1 MDSDSL
7 DGCIQSTL
15 SVLYPPFQAT
25 AGTALCQVFAVVER
39 AYGGDGLRYLFNFL
53 IPAKR
58 VLQRIQQDACYPF
71 CGFLFRFEGWP
82 LCLHDKILIQLSPL
96 DGRVLQP
103 GDFYLQVAPSQKSN
117 PCVLVKYLSAD
128 RQDVE
133 ELEVPEIAQASIFT
147 MDWLDSVNGQR
158 SGPRLQCC
166 LLATDRD
173 VFRMPW
179 EDVVRPEYVSR
190 PERVEHTAA
199 VGEVGGEGVAPSRV
213 QESQPS
219 RRRNA
224 GLLANSHS
232 LTNDEAMLGEDSP
245 KQGIRIPVL
254 GQLRGHSPLDDSDLE
269 GEYVEL
275 ADISLP
281 RFFPQKGSLTQSISL
296 NYRNK
301 NKARTNSHTENNNA
315 NANANSPFKSKA
327 CSQTMVCTKLIES
340 LENSY
345 HPVIL
350 TASTA
355 PTTGRTTASN
365 NSMLSHLAGTT
376 SEIAEAMPDVESV
389 LELPESEV
397 PNSHDLHSSTLSH
410 QTDSAVV
417 PSQLTD
423 DVLSY
428 DSSPVAGDRCRNGL
442 PGEEEVEE
450 GRRGEFLSRAEETW
464 SHIAGSHGS
473 SVGREEDSEYADAN
487 ELTGGI
493 KGEDQGEPTSRP
505 QQSILGT
512 LILSPTPHQD
522 TPSNLLP
529 SSTLNQDTANSIHPS
544 CSPQQNTPDS
554 LHSSSTPHNHTP
566 DLLHSSSTPHNHTPD
581 SLHSSSTP
589 HNHTPDSLH
598 SFTPHNHTPDSLHP
612 SPTPHN
618 HTPDS
623 LHSSPTPHN
632 HTPDSLHS
640 SSTPHQNSPLT
651 SSPSSTQHQNI
662 HNTLPPVSCS
672 DMSDCP
678 PLSPTLHC
686 DPPDNISPPSSLQ
699 HQNPSDTH
707 SLYPSSTPT
716 SDISI
721 LSPTLQ
727 QICTN
732 TPLSI
737 PTPSLNSTRVSPPS
751 PTLHQDN
758 PEILSAYP
766 VPGQNEKPT
775 FPPLQQNLNA
785 CIPIT
790 VALQQ
795 NPLGNSGSSPT
806 LLQNTLESS
815 PPDLTVLCPAPDKNP
830 LTKNI
835 PDYAVL
841 TPPPTDALLEEG
853 NILSSSDNVRLSG
866 TEKGEDLING
876 SDMRPLGTPRF
887 VGSSAQQ
894 GEGPFD
900 EEGRVDAQEEGLV
913 GEQGE
918 GLMNEEGKGLVYEQW
933 EHMVD
938 GNAEGLVEEEE
949 GLMSEQGKGLV
960 GEQGEGLVG
969 EQGKGLVDEAEE
981 GLLNEEEGLVS
992 EQGEDLVDKTEG
1004 LVGEQRKGLGDE
1016 AEEGLLNEEEGLMS
1030 EWVEDLVGE
1039 QGEGLVGEQG
1049 KGLVDEAEE
1058 SLLNEEEGLVSEQ
1071 GEDLVGEQGKGLGDE
1086 AEEGL
1091 LNEEEGLVSERVEDL
1106 VDEQGEGLVGEQ
1118 GKGLGDEAEEGLLN
1132 EEEGLVSERV
1142 EDLVGEQ
1149 GEGLVGEQGKGLGD
1163 EAEEGLLNEEE
1174 GLMSERVEDLV
1185 GEQGEGL
1192 VGEQGK
1198 GLGDEAE
1205 EGLLNEE
1212 EGLMSERVEDLVGE
1226 QGEGLVDEQGKGLGD
1241 EAEEGLLNEEEGLV
1255 GEQGEDL
1262 VGGQGEHMVDENAEG
1277 LVGENCEGL
1286 VKEGLMSEQG
1296 KGLVNEERKGLG
1308 DEAGEDLLN
1317 EEEDLVGE
1325 QGEDLVDEQGE
1336 DLVDEQGEGLVN
1348 EERKGLGDEAEE
1360 GLLNEEE
1367 GLMSEQGEGLVGEQG
1382 EGSISAESIRK
1393 ASDGTEQQ
1401 RVEHKVEEGR
1411 ETRVPVEVVAAV
1423 GRVEEQQILSSEMAP
1438 QPEGAA
1444 PAAPPEA
1451 GSSATAAAKGAVL
1464 LGCWQKEKEEGTE
1477 TGSQPQGATVI
1488 EAGSEF
1494 CQPIAL
1500 ARESAE
1506 DSQEAVNSSAP
1517 GAKVGLRHGT
1527 APVGRAEAALN
1538 GSHAPCMQMSPSQAH
1553 SHAAHAADAG
1563 ERRQEDDGLGEER
1576 IQRAEEKSSEPR
1588 TPSSS
1593 NAPSVGKL
1601 HGPPMDAHRQGPD
1614 LGEGVSPVPG
1624 LPSLGEQAGADATEK
1639 QQDSLCLLPRSS
1651 EAQPLLS
1658 QPHDINTEVLGSG
1671 VLSLPGTRDKYGRAL
1686 VTVTTRNTIWL
1697 NPSCNASELA
1707 RIVVYF
1713 YAILRKEV
1721 RSLGMTVLVD
1731 ARRCSPVPAL
1741 FKAFSIAQDAVPKCI
1756 HTLLLLADRD
1766 VNCRME
1772 NPSSVQ
1778 FELLTSLKSLH
1789 KHVDMSQLPTEFDGT
1804 FPFSHGSWINFRM
1817 RVEQLTSSCQDAVSL
1832 LKGTISSLESTL
1844 LPTTAEEARL
1854 RLFRYQTQMRS
1865 VLEDSRLV
1873 RLQMQG
1879 GATLSRLRKEES
1891 SVSLTED
1898 YRDAVETVSQLYNR
1912 VDELVHTLV
1921 MLSNRCTQELEFIME
1936 FKTLEE
1942 GFTEVRGWI
1951 EEVGERRLKTL
1962 SELEDSLE
1970 ELHQKQ
1976 AHFRD
1981 FYSAAYEHCK
1991 SGEAL
1996 LKRLE
2001 RWEDVSSAQLQ
2012 VYEVKVRSFWV
2023 HLRDFSQRVEDTK
2036 DKIDK
2041 TVKLYEFFDKA
2052 YEWALEGMRHLACI
2066 GVEDCSSPERCQAI
2080 VKCLEG
2086 YRRQCP
2092 GIPDARFQ
2100 EMKELAAELKSEKGL
2115 KQWRFA
2121 WAKCQETKQMFEK
2134 KLEAAMRARRPGG
2147 LAEGGRDGRAPGNLP
2162 QAADHGRSRSVSSP
2176 CRRVFSGGWGGRER
2190 PPCSPKTRVPE
2201 PADFR
2206 TSPANCLGPDGRAP
2220 PAPGSHR
2227 LTRSTS
2233 TEEAPHRVRLEA
2245 QSRAAPSHYSP
2256 RAPASEPGRRSLRKT
2271 QSFDAPVD
2279 SARYGSCQ
2287 RTLSEPSRRGHTGVF
2302 IKGLEVS
2309 STEVGERGL
2318 SPHLPPQGWAPT
2330 DILRNST
2337 PIPETRAKGS
2347 SKLRHI
2353 ADEMVTTEREY
2364 VRSLRYIISHY
2375 FPEMERPDLPQDLR
2389 GKRSVIFGNL
2399 EKLVDFHSQYF
2410 LQELESC
2417 SNHPLRIS
2425 HCFLRHQDQFGLYA
2439 LYSKN
2444 KPKSDALLAS
2454 HGNTFFRD
2462 KQLELEDKMDLAS
2475 YLLKPIQRM
2484 SKYALL
2490 LKDLIREASETQ
2502 EQELAYLTAAAEMV
2516 KFQLRHGND
2525 LLAMDA
2531 IRDCDVNLKEQG
2543 HLVRQGEFTVWSG
2556 RRKCQRHVF
2565 LFEDLVLFSK
2575 PKKIEGGLDV
2585 YIYKHSFKTADVGM
2599 TESSGDSGL
2608 RFEIWF
2614 RRRTSKNQTSVLQ
2627 ASSTETKRAWTS
2639 DIARILWQQATR
2651 NKEIRM
2657 QEMVSMGVGNK
2668 PFLDIKPSDAAIN
2681 DRAIDYI
2688 MKGRGARTRASIAVS
2703 LFDHSDPFKRTAVSG
2718 PLTAGGPPSSSLLGP
2733 LNLHVYGSQALL
2745 PGERPFT
2752 SPCLEED
2759 ELEHETSS
2767 QPSMTTESSE
2777 SSSHCMSG
2785 SGSSGSDSGCVSSHL
2800 PEALSEEPGSPCHP
2814 PCYSALTSP
2823 LEDKPRFNSQYISAV

>member
-1 MDSDSL
+1 MIRCIIQQPLLVFSGIRHRCDVSLQDSDSL

-315 NANANSPFKSKA
+315 KANANSPFKSKA

-365 NSMLSHLAGTT
+365 DSMLSHLAGTT

-397 PNSHDLHSSTLSH
+397 PNLHDLHSSTLSH

-417 PSQLTD
+417 PSELTD

-450 GRRGEFLSRAEETW
+450 GQRGEFLSRAEETW

-493 KGEDQGEPTSRP
+493 K
-505 QQSILGT
+505 
-512 LILSPTPHQD
+512 
-522 TPSNLLP
+522 
-529 SSTLNQDTANSIHPS
+529 
-544 CSPQQNTPDS
+544 
-554 LHSSSTPHNHTP
+554 
-566 DLLHSSSTPHNHTPD
+566 
-581 SLHSSSTP
+581 
-589 HNHTPDSLH
+589 
-598 SFTPHNHTPDSLHP
+598 
-612 SPTPHN
+612 
-618 HTPDS
+618 
-623 LHSSPTPHN
+623 
-632 HTPDSLHS
+632 
-640 SSTPHQNSPLT
+640 
-651 SSPSSTQHQNI
+651 
-662 HNTLPPVSCS
+662 
-672 DMSDCP
+672 
-678 PLSPTLHC
+678 
-686 DPPDNISPPSSLQ
+686 
-699 HQNPSDTH
+699 
-707 SLYPSSTPT
+707 
-716 SDISI
+716 
-721 LSPTLQ
+721 
-727 QICTN
+727 
-732 TPLSI
+732 
-737 PTPSLNSTRVSPPS
+737 
-751 PTLHQDN
+751 
-758 PEILSAYP
+758 
-766 VPGQNEKPT
+766 
-775 FPPLQQNLNA
+775 
-785 CIPIT
+785 
-790 VALQQ
+790 
-795 NPLGNSGSSPT
+795 
-806 LLQNTLESS
+806 
-815 PPDLTVLCPAPDKNP
+815 
-830 LTKNI
+830 
-835 PDYAVL
+835 
-841 TPPPTDALLEEG
+841 
-853 NILSSSDNVRLSG
+853 
-866 TEKGEDLING
+866 
-876 SDMRPLGTPRF
+876 
-887 VGSSAQQ
+887 AQQ

-1049 KGLVDEAEE
+1049 EGLVGEQGKGLVDEAEE

-1071 GEDLVGEQGKGLGDE
+1071 GED
-1086 AEEGL
+1086 
-1091 LNEEEGLVSERVEDL
+1091 
-1106 VDEQGEGLVGEQ
+1106 LVGEQ

-1212 EGLMSERVEDLVGE
+1212 EGLMSERVEDLV
-1226 QGEGLVDEQGKGLGD
+1226 
-1241 EAEEGLLNEEEGLV
+1241 EEGLL
-1255 GEQGEDL
+1255 
-1262 VGGQGEHMVDENAEG
+1262 
-1277 LVGENCEGL
+1277 
-1286 VKEGLMSEQG
+1286 S
-1296 KGLVNEERKGLG
+1296 
-1308 DEAGEDLLN
+1308 
-1317 EEEDLVGE
+1317 
-1325 QGEDLVDEQGE
+1325 
-1336 DLVDEQGEGLVN
+1336 
-1348 EERKGLGDEAEE
+1348 
-1360 GLLNEEE
+1360 EEE
-1367 GLMSEQGEGLVGEQG
+1367 GLMSERGEGLVGEQG
-1382 EGSISAESIRK
+1382 EGSITAESIRK

-1494 CQPIAL
+1494 CQPTAL

-1563 ERRQEDDGLGEER
+1563 ERRQEDDGLGEEW

-1658 QPHDINTEVLGSG
+1658 QPHDVNTEVLGSG

-2543 HLVRQGEFTVWSG
+2543 QLVRQGEFTVWSG

-2585 YIYKHSFKTADVGM
+2585 YIYKHSFKTADMGM